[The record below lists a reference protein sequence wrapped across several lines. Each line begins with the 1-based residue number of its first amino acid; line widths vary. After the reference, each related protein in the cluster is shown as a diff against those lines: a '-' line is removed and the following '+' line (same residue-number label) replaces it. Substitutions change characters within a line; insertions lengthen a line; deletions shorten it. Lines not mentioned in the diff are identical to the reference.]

1 MSRLVVVS
9 DFHASKRRPK
19 LEEITIAWR
28 GGYGYVTGHLPGEE
42 QLPLCRAA
50 LSRPGHRLGLRA
62 LPEPAAKPTTTL
74 CYPTVEPV
82 GDDAPAAA
90 GRDGVAVTLLTL
102 STTSQVDHSGET
114 TKD

>member
-62 LPEPAAKPTTTL
+62 LPGQQPSLRRRSATRRSSPSVTTRRRRPAGTA
-74 CYPTVEPV
+74 
-82 GDDAPAAA
+82 
-90 GRDGVAVTLLTL
+90 
-102 STTSQVDHSGET
+102 SQ
-114 TKD
+114 